1 MSPYLF
7 EYLVQILGSLGIS
20 YFRGCNYMA
29 VILKPLISQNMRMNI
44 LIFKEKKRPL
54 MVSMTSIITFYTN
67 YILIFL

>member
-44 LIFKEKKRPL
+44 LIFKEKRDH
-54 MVSMTSIITFYTN
+54 
-67 YILIFL
+67 